1 MDKTPNGRQKFPRRR
16 TESEL
21 QHDLPGEETLGINAG
36 RLKDSLIRLSRFGP
50 HPDGGAQRLAF
61 SGDELAARA
70 WITGEMESAGLLVRT
85 DPAGN
90 LFGRREGKEPLPA
103 ILFGSHL
110 DTVPRG
116 GHYDG
121 TLGVLGAL
129 EVLRALAE
137 QRVETRHPLEMVVWC
152 DEEGAHFGNG
162 LFGSRAATGGIHA
175 GELDRVGEDGLSLH
189 EWIERYGLDPRALE
203 RAVLDPRRVRA
214 VFELHIEQ
222 GGNLEREGCR
232 VAIVE
237 GIVGIHRFEVNVGGF
252 QNHAGTTPMAERKDA
267 MLTAAHLIVA
277 VHEEIRAL
285 PGEQV
290 GNVGQLAVSPDAA
303 NVVPGAVRFPIEL
316 RDLKDEVVDDIIE
329 RIGARGARL
338 AEATDCAVAI
348 HRTLREPPAD
358 MDPGLRALLYRVA
371 REAGHEPLS
380 LPSRAGHDAQNTARH
395 GIPTGMIF
403 VPSRSGISHA
413 PDEWT
418 SWEDCAG
425 GVDLLRRAVLAVDRA

>member
-1 MDKTPNGRQKFPRRR
+1 MDGTLDGKKEFPNP
-16 TESEL
+16 EN
-21 QHDLPGEETLGINAG
+21 PGEAPLAINAG
-36 RLKDSLIRLSRFGP
+36 RLRDSLIALSRFGA
-50 HPDGGAQRLAF
+50 HPGGGAHRFAF
-61 SGDELAARA
+61 SKEELAARA
-70 WITGEMESAGLLVRT
+70 WITGEMEGAGLRVRT

-110 DTVPRG
+110 DTVPQG

-129 EVLRALAE
+129 EVLRALGE
-137 QRVETRHPLEMVVWC
+137 ERIQTRHPLEMVVWC

-162 LFGSRAATGGIHA
+162 LFGSRAATGAVHD

-232 VAIVE
+232 IAVVE

-267 MLTAAHLIVA
+267 MLSAAHLIVA
-277 VHEEIRAL
+277 VHQEIRAL
-285 PGEQV
+285 PGDQV

-329 RIGARGARL
+329 RIGVRGAQL
-338 AEATDCAVAI
+338 AEQTGCTVGI

-358 MDPGLRALLYRVA
+358 MDPGLRALLYKVA

-395 GIPTGMIF
+395 GIPTAMIF
-403 VPSRSGISHA
+403 VPSRAGISHS
-413 PDEWT
+413 PEEWT
-418 SWEDCAG
+418 SWDDCAQ
-425 GVDLLRRAVLAVDRA
+425 GVDLLRRAVLAVDAA

>member
-1 MDKTPNGRQKFPRRR
+1 
-16 TESEL
+16 
-21 QHDLPGEETLGINAG
+21 
-36 RLKDSLIRLSRFGP
+36 
-50 HPDGGAQRLAF
+50 
-61 SGDELAARA
+61 
-70 WITGEMESAGLLVRT
+70 MESAGLAVRT

-129 EVLRALAE
+129 EVLRALGE
-137 QRVETRHPLEMVVWC
+137 QRTETRHPLEMVVWC

-162 LFGSRAATGGIHA
+162 LFGSRAATGAVHD

-189 EWIERYGLDPRALE
+189 EWIERYELDPRALE

-222 GGNLEREGCR
+222 GGNLEREGCKIA
-232 VAIVE
+232 VVE

-277 VHEEIRAL
+277 VHQEIRAQR
-285 PGEQV
+285 GEQV

-316 RDLKDEVVDDIIE
+316 RDLKDEVVDSVIE

-338 AEATDCAVAI
+338 AEETGCTVGI

-358 MDPGLRALLYRVA
+358 LDPGLRALLYRVA

-395 GIPTGMIF
+395 GIPTAMIF
-403 VPSRSGISHA
+403 VPSRSGISHS
-413 PDEWT
+413 PEEWT
-418 SWEDCAG
+418 SWEDCAR
-425 GVDLLRRAVLAVDRA
+425 GVDLLRRAVLAVDAA